1 MLKANDKDKILKT
14 VREKKLHY
22 VQIKIRKKKTM
33 QDLNQYNTSLKK
45 LKEEKNPNILIFLVH
60 KKYPLKGTK

>member
-45 LKEEKNPNILIFLVH
+45 LKEEKNPNILIFLVY